1 MNPQITFIL
10 SALLETAILIVAG
23 RALFSLLEEFFIHLQ
38 KSHVQEKIFINL
50 AENPWQI
57 LLIISDLAIFLK
69 IWAINIT
76 PIVASA
82 GM

>member
-10 SALLETAILIVAG
+10 SELLKTAILVVTG
-23 RALFSLLEEFFIHLQ
+23 RALFSLLKEFFIHLQ
-38 KSHVQEKIFINL
+38 KSHVQGKIFINL
-50 AENPWQI
+50 AENSGQI
-57 LLIISDLAIFLK
+57 LLIINDLAIFLK
-69 IWAINIT
+69 IEAINIT